1 MSLKD
6 AKETFEKAQVV
17 ALELNDELG
26 ELMAIGMMELTTAL
40 QIELRRINSNLDD
53 VESRVKRLG

>member
-6 AKETFEKAQVV
+6 AKETFEKAQAV